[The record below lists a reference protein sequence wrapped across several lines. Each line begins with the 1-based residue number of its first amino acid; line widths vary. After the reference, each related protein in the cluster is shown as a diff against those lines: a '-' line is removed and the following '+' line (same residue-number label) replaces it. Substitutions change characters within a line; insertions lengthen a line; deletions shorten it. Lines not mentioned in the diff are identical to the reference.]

1 MYLPKLQSKDLGI
14 EMGSYKTVMTK
25 FSTLLTNLGKLAKT
39 QDLAD
44 NLLIWSNWKIV
55 FYAGLNMQIFTMF
68 AKPEIILWNGY
79 TLVIHLLLH

>member
-1 MYLPKLQSKDLGI
+1 
-14 EMGSYKTVMTK
+14 MGSYKTIMTK
-25 FSTLLTNLGKLAKT
+25 FSTLLKNLGKLAKT

-68 AKPEIILWNGY
+68 AKAEIILWNGY